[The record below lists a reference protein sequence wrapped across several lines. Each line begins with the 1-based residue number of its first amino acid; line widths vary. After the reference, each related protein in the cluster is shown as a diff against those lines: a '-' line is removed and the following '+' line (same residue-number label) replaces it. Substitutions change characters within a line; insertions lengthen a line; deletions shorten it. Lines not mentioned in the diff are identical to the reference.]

1 MQYRGRKTTLQDGS
15 IQVELLADDEV
26 RHTEI
31 APDDGG
37 ANSYIIP
44 WVAQEGYTR
53 LDITDQ
59 DFTPDMDNFDSLYL
73 YQG

>member
-1 MQYRGRKTTLQDGS
+1 MSYKGRKTTLEDGQV
-15 IQVELLADDEV
+15 QVELMNASAVERTLIAYDDNE
-26 RHTEI
+26 
-31 APDDGG
+31 
-37 ANSYIIP
+37 ANAMIIV

-73 YQG
+73 YSE

>member
-1 MQYRGRKTTLQDGS
+1 MSYKGRKTTLESGEV
-15 IQVELLADDEV
+15 QVELMNGSTVERTLIAYDDSE
-26 RHTEI
+26 
-31 APDDGG
+31 
-37 ANSYIIP
+37 ANAMIIV

>member
-1 MQYRGRKTTLQDGS
+1 MTYKGRKTTLEDGK
-15 IQVELLADDEV
+15 IQVELMNGSTVERTYVVEDD
-26 RHTEI
+26 I
-31 APDDGG
+31 Q
-37 ANSYIIP
+37 ANAVIIV

-73 YQG
+73 YQE

>member
-1 MQYRGRKTTLQDGS
+1 MNGSTVERTL
-15 IQVELLADDEV
+15 IAYDDSE
-26 RHTEI
+26 
-31 APDDGG
+31 
-37 ANSYIIP
+37 ANAMIIV

-73 YQG
+73 YSE

>member
-1 MQYRGRKTTLQDGS
+1 MSYKGRKSTLEDGQ
-15 IQVELLADDEV
+15 IQVELMNASAVERTLIAYDDNE
-26 RHTEI
+26 
-31 APDDGG
+31 
-37 ANSYIIP
+37 ANAMIVV

-73 YQG
+73 YSE

>member
-1 MQYRGRKTTLQDGS
+1 MSYKGRKTTLEDGQV
-15 IQVELLADDEV
+15 QVELMNASVVERTLIAYDDNE
-26 RHTEI
+26 
-31 APDDGG
+31 
-37 ANSYIIP
+37 ANAMIVV

-73 YQG
+73 YSE

>member
-1 MQYRGRKTTLQDGS
+1 MSYKGKKTTLDNGQ
-15 IQVELLADDEV
+15 IQVELMNGSTVERTHTAFDDSE
-26 RHTEI
+26 
-31 APDDGG
+31 
-37 ANSYIIP
+37 ANAMIIV

-73 YQG
+73 YQE

>member
-1 MQYRGRKTTLQDGS
+1 MSYKGRKSTLEDGQV
-15 IQVELLADDEV
+15 QVELMNASAVERTLIAYDDNE
-26 RHTEI
+26 
-31 APDDGG
+31 
-37 ANSYIIP
+37 ANAMIVV

-73 YQG
+73 YSE

>member
-1 MQYRGRKTTLQDGS
+1 MSYKGRKTTLENGQV
-15 IQVELLADDEV
+15 QVELMNGSTVERTLIAFDDSE
-26 RHTEI
+26 
-31 APDDGG
+31 
-37 ANSYIIP
+37 ANAMIIV

-73 YQG
+73 YQD